1 MNRFARRA
9 VTSLT
14 MFSLAA
20 IAACS
25 SDGDPAQPIVTVPVR
40 HLEVNLAVA
49 GDDLATSAPDYV
61 DSLNDALDL
70 GLSAADEYR
79 VVSVVS
85 GRDGLRHARLQQVH
99 AGVPVQGG
107 EIAVHADESTFIGLN
122 GYVTKHLDGFDVSP
136 AIAEAAALSAARTAR
151 APDVQLSYGREL
163 ARLVI
168 MPRAEGGAT
177 LAWRV
182 ELFNLPQAGVP
193 VGRWIYYVDAGSG
206 AIARSFDALTT
217 EEQASGPGGNAKK
230 ARTWA
235 AQLDVEPMDGQFAM
249 QTVRLE
255 TFDMAQGTDLP
266 AMTVHGPIDPI
277 GDAAINDAHGYAEV
291 TLNMMRDWYGHNSID
306 DAGFVIRSRVH
317 FDMAYENA
325 FWDGE
330 QMTYGDGAEKF
341 YPLSGALDVVA
352 HEINHGFTEF
362 HSNLEYAGMSGGLN
376 ESFSDIAGALAE
388 FNLDG
393 AAADMQ
399 VGEDIFIADGALRYM
414 CDPRA
419 DRAYYKEEYDLD
431 DFGSIDHA
439 SDFTRDIDVHFSSGV
454 PNKAF
459 CLAIG
464 RFQATSTG
472 GSALDAARKV
482 GGAWYLANA
491 SYWTASTDFT
501 AGCQGTID
509 AARAL
514 GFSSEEVAALADS
527 WADVGVECEG
537 QTTSCNDNGSCEID
551 AGETCASCSSDCDS
565 CSEDCGWFKKLKCK
579 VGIGDCSRCDAPA
592 GCGDG
597 VCGEDETDESCAQDC
612 GCAADSCDSVAPFGC
627 WCDASCESTDDC
639 CADVEDAC

>member
-1 MNRFARRA
+1 MHRKQCRV

-14 MFSLAA
+14 LVSLAA

-25 SDGDPAQPIVTVPVR
+25 SDGEPGEAIVTVPVR
-40 HLEVNLAVA
+40 HVETNLAVA
-49 GDDLATSAPDYV
+49 SDDLAAAGPAYV
-61 DSLNDALDL
+61 ESMNDALDL

-85 GRDGLRHARLQQVH
+85 GRDGLRHARMQQVH
-99 AGVPVQGG
+99 AGVPVQGA
-107 EIAVHADESTFIGLN
+107 EIVVHADESTFISFN
-122 GYVTKHLDGFDVSP
+122 GYVTKHLGEFDVAP
-136 AIAEAAALSAARTAR
+136 AIAEAAALSAAKTAR
-151 APDVQLSYGREL
+151 SPDVQLSYGREL
-163 ARLVI
+163 TGLVI
-168 MPRAEGGAT
+168 MPRQEGGAT

-182 ELFNLPQAGVP
+182 ELFNLPQSGVE
-193 VGRWIYYVDAGSG
+193 VGRWIYYVDARTG
-206 AIARSFDALTT
+206 AIARSYNALTT
-217 EEQASGPGGNAKK
+217 EEQASGPGGNPKQP
-230 ARTWA
+230 RSWA
-235 AQLDVEPMDGQFAM
+235 GQLDVEPMDGQFAM
-249 QTVRLE
+249 ETARLE
-255 TFDMAQGTDLP
+255 TYDMEEGIELP
-266 AMTVHGPIDPI
+266 PMTVRGPLDPI

-317 FDMAYENA
+317 YDVAYENA

-330 QMTYGDGAEKF
+330 QMTYGDGADKF

-362 HSNLEYAGMSGGLN
+362 HSNLVYDGMSGGLN

-393 AAADMQ
+393 AGADMQ

-419 DRAYYKEEYDLD
+419 DREYYKEEYNLEM
-431 DFGSIDHA
+431 GSIDHA
-439 SDFTRDIDVHFSSGV
+439 SDFERDIDVHFSSGV

-464 RFQATSTG
+464 RFRATSTG

-482 GGAWYLANA
+482 GAAWYLANA
-491 SYWTASTDFT
+491 SYWTADTDYI
-501 AGCQGTID
+501 AGCQGTVD

-537 QTTSCNDNGSCEID
+537 QTTSCDDDGECEID
-551 AGETCASCSSDCDS
+551 AGETCASCSADCDS
-565 CSEDCGWFKKLKCK
+565 CSEECGWFKKLKCK

-597 VCGEDETDESCAQDC
+597 ICGEDETDENCGRDC
-612 GCAADSCDSVAPFGC
+612 GCAADSCDSVAPYGC
-627 WCDASCESTDDC
+627 WCDEVCNGDC
-639 CADVEDAC
+639 CADVEEAC